1 MGHHTIDNDAIASAD
16 KLGFTPPLH
25 VHHLTGGLAL
35 LLGSNRLAAVLSP
48 GASNLVLFSLMKRVG
63 ISAALQSQPGI
74 RILGRNTFHHVDEMH
89 DPVTTN
95 FIIRA
100 TATQGDQCLA
110 HTQTHRWSGLANALH
125 QLQRDSDA
133 MLAKRVS
140 SQMRLCLS
148 RIERLSLAYRTV
160 LSIVCANTP
169 PPNHKFI
176 GDKYAQHL
184 GSEYRS
190 VLNELYSL
198 RDAVLAASFRLHH
211 KRTESFQISKLKALI
226 INQTDGSS
234 RMIADAMFSE
244 DGDQLIHNMSLY
256 RAVAQHC
263 LGATNPVVGDV
274 YQLVRSTGTI
284 GIHPY
289 LVYPLYDNI
298 ERMRAIEQG
307 SSKGVLE
314 RLPLE
319 EIKRFAGLP
328 AYQDALEFCYDCFE
342 RLLKI
347 AEVLEREIGIEP
359 RILQITDDDILEMT
373 FTDKT
378 GKTIRAKRDESGN
391 LLDY

>member
-1 MGHHTIDNDAIASAD
+1 MGEA
-16 KLGFTPPLH
+16 
-25 VHHLTGGLAL
+25 HLTGGLAL
-35 LLGSNRLAAVLSP
+35 LLGSNGLATILSP
-48 GASNLVLFSLMKRVG
+48 GASDLVFFSLMKGVA
-63 ISAALQSQPGI
+63 ISAALQAQPGI
-74 RILGRNTFHHVDEMH
+74 RILGRNTFHHADEMH

-100 TATQGDQCLA
+100 TAAQGGQCLA

-133 MLAKRVS
+133 MLVKRVS

-160 LSIVCANTP
+160 LSIVCAKAP
-169 PPNHKFI
+169 PPDHKFI
-176 GDKYAQHL
+176 SDKYAQHL

-211 KRTESFQISKLKALI
+211 KRTDSFQISKLRALV
-226 INQTDGSS
+226 INSTEGSS

-244 DGDQLIHNMSLY
+244 SGDRLIHNMSSY

-274 YQLVRSTGTI
+274 YQLVQSVGPMGT
-284 GIHPY
+284 HPY
-289 LVYPLYDNI
+289 LVYPLYDDI

-319 EIKRFAGLP
+319 EVKRFVGLP
-328 AYQDALEFCYDCFE
+328 AHQDALEFCYDCFE
-342 RLLKI
+342 RLLRI
-347 AEVLEREIGIEP
+347 AETLDREIGIEP
-359 RILQITDDDILEMT
+359 QTLQITDDDIIELT
-373 FTDKT
+373 FTDEN
-378 GKTIRAKRDESGN
+378 GKMIRAKRDASGR
-391 LLDY
+391 LVDY